1 MLLRNSFYLFLIP
14 LWIFL
19 YQNHTYEVNDIPKIE
34 IKDQSIRSL
43 QLQKLKRFDTF
54 SIQKEDGKYFYKVLE
69 KYYVQSTS
77 DIQVVEPKVYFTDTI
92 SSNLQLVV
100 IAINTGKLVK
110 N

>member
-1 MLLRNSFYLFLIP
+1 MFLRNSFYLFLIP

-19 YQNHTYEVNDIPKIE
+19 YQSHSYKAQDTPKIE
-34 IKDQSIRSL
+34 IKEQSIHPL
-43 QLQKLKRFDTF
+43 QLQTLKRFDTF

-69 KYYVQSTS
+69 KYYVHSTS
-77 DIQVVEPKVYFTDTI
+77 DIKVEEPKVYFTTTI